1 MSFPQGPTPT
11 HRARKASGPFASVS
25 SVSELRAL
33 CDSCLSLTKR
43 ALPALVLALTLLPL
57 IASTPASAATP
68 PTTPTP
74 LATPASLQNFLRTH
88 CIDCHDADIK
98 KGGLDLTSLPF
109 PSSDSSTP
117 NAAAHK
123 QWVRVFDRVTA
134 GEMPPADEPRPAA
147 TDLRPFLAAL
157 GPELSAQHAAH
168 RGTVLRRLNRREYQN
183 TLNDLLGLDLDI
195 LARLPEDGRA
205 HGFDTV
211 GEALNISGTQLQRY
225 LEVAEFALNAALLVG
240 ARPPAFAGEF
250 TLAGGRNEQFIAPH
264 SPSRALTYTGEFTTP
279 GSLKSDPNRPPP
291 PNRKH
296 WLQRPDGAIV
306 VFNNGGFPSTQI
318 PGFRAAA
325 PGTYRVRV
333 TGYGYKTKDPAVF
346 SVIAGTFNRGADQDI
361 RGFLELPLDAPGT
374 AELTLTL
381 RTGDGLKLSPVGL
394 NGPDGHSP
402 IRDGPDKYP
411 GEGLAIQRVAVEGPL
426 LPDWPPRGQ
435 KLLLGNVTLR
445 EVPPSNPR
453 AKQRPDYKP
462 TYTATSANP
471 AADARTALRQFLPA
485 TFRRPVTDADLAP
498 YAALFDREFAE
509 SQDYLIALRTA
520 AVAALC
526 APDFLYL
533 KEPAGRLDDHAL
545 AARLSYFLTRS
556 APDTELLALAA
567 SKKLSDPATLRAQTE
582 RLLSG
587 PGFDRFITD
596 FTNGWLN
603 LREIDFTTP
612 DKLLYPEFDEL
623 LLDSMLRETRAFARE
638 LFTANL
644 GLGNVIASD
653 FAMLNHRLARHYG
666 LPPVEG
672 LALRKT
678 PLAPDSRR
686 GGLLTQASILKVS
699 ANGTNT
705 SPVIRGV
712 WVLDRILG
720 LPPQPPPPGVPGVEP
735 DIRGATTLR
744 EILEKHRSTES
755 CNSCHRSIDP
765 PGFALESYDVIGGWR
780 DRFRSLGT
788 GEQVRLRVEGRNV
801 RYRLG
806 PPVDAAGQLAT
817 GEKFSDFPAFQ
828 KLLLAREDDVARCVA
843 EKLLTFATGRELGF
857 SDRPELTRLVA
868 ASKSRGHPTRDL
880 LHALIQSPLFLSK

>member
-1 MSFPQGPTPT
+1 MSFPQVLPLTR
-11 HRARKASGPFASVS
+11 RARKASGSSASVS

-33 CDSCLSLTKR
+33 CDSCLSLAQR
-43 ALPALVLALTLLPL
+43 ARLALVFLSL
-57 IASTPASAATP
+57 IAFSSAHAATP
-68 PTTPTP
+68 LTAPT
-74 LATPASLQNFLRTH
+74 SLQNFLRTH

-123 QWVRVFDRVTA
+123 QWVRIFDRVTA

-157 GPELSAQHAAH
+157 GPALTAQHAAH

-211 GEALNISGTQLQRY
+211 GEALNISGAQLQRY
-225 LEVAEFALNAALLVG
+225 LEVAEFALNSALLVG
-240 ARPPAFAGEF
+240 TRPRVIAGNYTFDTE
-250 TLAGGRNEQFIAPH
+250 RNRQFI
-264 SPSRALTYTGEFTTP
+264 G
-279 GSLKSDPNRPPP
+279 
-291 PNRKH
+291 KH
-296 WLQRPDGAIV
+296 WLRRPGGAIV
-306 VFNNGGFPSTQI
+306 VFNNGGFPSTQL

-325 PGTYRVRV
+325 PGAYRVRI
-333 TGYGYKTKDPAVF
+333 TGYGYQTKDPAFF

-361 RGFLELPLDAPGT
+361 RGWLELPLAQPGT
-374 AELTLTL
+374 VELTVTL
-381 RTGDGLKLSPVGL
+381 RAGDGLKLGPYGL

-402 IRDGPDKYP
+402 IKDGPDKYP
-411 GEGLAIQRVAVEGPL
+411 GEGLAFQRVEVEGPL
-426 LPDWPPRGQ
+426 LSDWPPRGQ
-435 KLLLGNVTLR
+435 KLLLGSVTLR
-445 EVPPSNPR
+445 EVPPANPR

-471 AADARTALRQFLPA
+471 AADARAALREFLPA
-485 TFRRPVTDADLAP
+485 AFRRPVTDADLAP
-498 YAALFDREFAE
+498 YAALFDREFTE
-509 SQDYLIALRTA
+509 SKDYLVALRTA

-533 KEPAGRLDDHAL
+533 REPAGRLDDHAL
-545 AARLSYFLTRS
+545 AARLSYFLTRT
-556 APDTELLALAA
+556 APDAELLALAA
-567 SKKLSDPATLRAQTE
+567 AQKLSAPATLRAQTD
-582 RLLSG
+582 RLLAG

-596 FTNGWLN
+596 FTDGWLN
-603 LREIDFTTP
+603 LREIEFTTP
-612 DKLLYPEFDEL
+612 DRLLYPEFDEL
-623 LLDSMLRETRAFARE
+623 LLDSMLRETRAFVRE

-644 GLGNVIASD
+644 GLANVIASD

-666 LPPVEG
+666 LPPVAG
-672 LALRKT
+672 LAPRKT
-678 PLAPDSRR
+678 PLAPGSRR

-705 SPVIRGV
+705 SPVVRGI

-744 EILEKHRSTES
+744 EILAQHRSTES
-755 CNSCHRSIDP
+755 CNSCHRTIDP

-780 DRFRSLGT
+780 DRFRSLGS
-788 GEQVRLRVEGRNV
+788 GEQIRLRVEGRNV

-806 PPVDAAGQLAT
+806 PPVDSAGELPS
-817 GEKFSDFPAFQ
+817 GEKFADFPAFQ
-828 KLLLAREDDVARCVA
+828 KLLLAREDDVARGVA

-857 SDRPELTRLVA
+857 SDRPELARLVA
-868 ASKSRGHPTRDL
+868 ASKSRGHPAREL
-880 LHALIQSPLFLSK
+880 LHALIQSPIFLSK